1 MKSTWYKRHFLTI
14 QYTIFFNIYNLD
26 TYSGDYSLLKDG
38 SDDQPDLSYKYPSEE
53 YKNFIDDK

>member
-1 MKSTWYKRHFLTI
+1 MRK
-14 QYTIFFNIYNLD
+14 
-26 TYSGDYSLLKDG
+26 GVKDG